1 MRFFSRALMG
11 LFLTALSLGLLATA
25 GATIFGA
32 LQTRWAED
40 GGAPPPRER
49 VFSAQVET
57 VVFGTEAPVLTAFG
71 DVRSART
78 LDLRAPAEGTVTY
91 LAPGFAEGAEVSAG
105 DLLLSIDPTQAR
117 AAQATA
123 RADLREAETDLTDA
137 ARALELAREDLAAA
151 EEEARLLQSAVTR
164 QQDLLDRGSGTT
176 AALEAAQITAV
187 NARQAV
193 VGRRQAL
200 AQAETRLAQAEITR
214 DRRAI
219 ALAEADRTLA
229 ETDLTAAFSGVLSAV
244 SVTEGALVARNEALG
259 QLIDPEALEVAFRV
273 STAQYAR
280 LLGQDGRLT
289 ARPVTVALDAFGLD
303 LRADAVLSREAGSV
317 QAGQSGRLLFAE
329 ITAPRGLRV
338 GDFVR
343 VEVAEPPLDGVARL
357 PATALG
363 SDGRVL
369 VVGADDRLEA
379 MPVTLVRRQ
388 GDDVLI
394 AGDGIDGRQV
404 VLARTPVLGAGIR
417 IDPIEPGSAPEAPDD
432 MPEETAEIVLDPD
445 RRARLIAFVESNTR
459 MPEDARARLIAQL
472 NQDLVPASVVTRLER
487 RMGS

>member
-11 LFLTALSLGLLATA
+11 LFLTALTLGLLATA
-25 GATIFGA
+25 GGAIFGA

-40 GGAPPPRER
+40 GMAQPTRER
-49 VFSAQVET
+49 VFSAQVVT
-57 VVFGTEAPVLTAFG
+57 VTLGTEVPVLTAFG
-71 DVRSART
+71 DIRSART

-91 LAPGFAEGAEVSAG
+91 LAPGFAEGAGVLAG
-105 DLLLSIDPTQAR
+105 DLLLTIDPTEAR

-123 RADLREAETDLTDA
+123 RADLREAETDLADA
-137 ARALELAREDLAAA
+137 ESALVLAREDLAAA
-151 EEEARLLQSAVTR
+151 REEAALLQSAVTR
-164 QQDLLDRGSGTT
+164 QQDLLERGSGTA
-176 AALEAAQITAV
+176 AALEAAQIQAV

-219 ALAEADRTLA
+219 ALAEADRALS
-229 ETDLTAAFSGVLSAV
+229 ETDLVAAFSGVLSAV

-259 QLIDPEALEVAFRV
+259 RLIDPDALEVAFRV

-280 LLGQDGRLT
+280 LLDEAGRLP
-289 ARPVTVALDAFGLD
+289 ALPVTVALDAFGLD
-303 LRADAVLSREAGSV
+303 LRAEAVLVREAGSV
-317 QAGQSGRLLFAE
+317 EAGQSGRLLFAE

-369 VVGADDRLEA
+369 VVGAENRLEA
-379 MPVTLVRRQ
+379 VPVTLLRRQ
-388 GDDVLI
+388 GDDVLVS
-394 AGDGIDGRQV
+394 GEGIDGRQV

-417 IDPIEPGSAPEAPDD
+417 VAPIEPGAAAAPAEADED
-432 MPEETAEIVLDPD
+432 IALDPD
-445 RRARLIAFVESNTR
+445 RRARLIAFVEGNTR
-459 MPEDARARLIAQL
+459 MPEEARARLIAQL
-472 NQDLVPASVVTRLER
+472 NQDTVPASVVARLES